1 MFFIIFISVDI
12 RKAKIVQTEYDTKR
26 KTQSLSFLLS
36 RCRLSSRKAKVVQ
49 TEHNTKRKTPKSFIF
64 IVEVPPIFAKGND
77 SANRVQYKK
86 KDPKSFIFIVE
97 VPPIFATSKDSA
109 NRAQYKMKSQ
119 KTFIFMH
126 ICGKNF
132 FFRYFSCKI
141 LYEDSTITYESIKHT
156 FLGIYLLELL
166 CLPNISQLYLH
177 LRLNRPQKPQKNR
190 NFAQWGKYAH
200 IHLYL
205 CHFFPLKTIIKNNHD
220 NECSRKLHAPTEA
233 NG

>member
-12 RKAKIVQTEYDTKR
+12 RKAKIVQTEYNTKR

-36 RCRLSSRKAKVVQ
+36 RCRLSSRKAMIVQ
-49 TEHNTKRKTPKSFIF
+49 TEYNTKRKT
-64 IVEVPPIFAKGND
+64 
-77 SANRVQYKK
+77 
-86 KDPKSFIFIVE
+86 PKSFIFIVE

-166 CLPNISQLYLH
+166 CLPNISQLYPY

-190 NFAQWGKYAH
+190 NFAQWGKCAH
-200 IHLYL
+200 IHLCL
-205 CHFFPLKTIIKNNHD
+205 CHFFPLKTITKNNHD